1 MRHLKSGSKLGKQP
15 AHRRAVLRNLVTNL
29 IEKERIHT
37 TILRAKATR
46 RLAEKMI
53 TLGKRDSLH
62 ARRQAAAFLMTPA
75 ATDKLFDELAPRFAE
90 RLGGY
95 TRIIRAGW
103 RLGDGAD
110 LAILE
115 FIGSELKKKEKKQ
128 RRKEEVEAPEEEK
141 EAVASTKLYSHRFTI
156 EKGPVSSNRSGPFC
170 FAQANMECR

>member
-1 MRHLKSGSKLGKQP
+1 MRHLVSGYKLGKQP

-62 ARRQAAAFLMTPA
+62 ARRQAAAFLMTPG
-75 ATDKLFDELAPRFAE
+75 ATEKLFKDLAPRFAQ
-90 RLGGY
+90 RPGGY
-95 TRIIRAGW
+95 TRIVRAGW
-103 RLGDGAD
+103 RLGDGAE

-115 FIGSELKKKEKKQ
+115 FIGSELKKKEKKA
-128 RRKEEVEAPEEEK
+128 RRKPAEEAPEEDTEK
-141 EAVASTKLYSHRFTI
+141 EAVANK
-156 EKGPVSSNRSGPFC
+156 K
-170 FAQANMECR
+170 

>member
-1 MRHLKSGSKLGKQP
+1 MLRRSKPRLTMRHLRSGSKLGKQP

-62 ARRQAAAFLMTPA
+62 ARRQAAAFLMTPG
-75 ATDKLFDELAPRFAE
+75 ATEKLFKDLAPRFAQ
-90 RLGGY
+90 RPGGY
-95 TRIIRAGW
+95 TRIVRAGW
-103 RLGDGAD
+103 RLGDGAE

-115 FIGSELKKKEKKQ
+115 FIGSELKKKEKKA
-128 RRKEEVEAPEEEK
+128 RRKPAEEAPEEETEEK
-141 EAVASTKLYSHRFTI
+141 EATAK
-156 EKGPVSSNRSGPFC
+156 K
-170 FAQANMECR
+170 

>member
-1 MRHLKSGSKLGKQP
+1 
-15 AHRRAVLRNLVTNL
+15 VLRNLVTNL

-46 RLAEKMI
+46 RIAEKMI

-62 ARRQAAAFLMTPA
+62 ARRQAAAFLMTPG
-75 ATDKLFDELAPRFAE
+75 ATEKLFKDLAPRFAD
-90 RLGGY
+90 RPGGY

-115 FIGSELKKKEKKQ
+115 FIGSELKKKEKTP
-128 RRKEEVEAPEEEK
+128 RKKREVEEPEEK
-141 EAVASTKLYSHRFTI
+141 QVVAAK
-156 EKGPVSSNRSGPFC
+156 
-170 FAQANMECR
+170 